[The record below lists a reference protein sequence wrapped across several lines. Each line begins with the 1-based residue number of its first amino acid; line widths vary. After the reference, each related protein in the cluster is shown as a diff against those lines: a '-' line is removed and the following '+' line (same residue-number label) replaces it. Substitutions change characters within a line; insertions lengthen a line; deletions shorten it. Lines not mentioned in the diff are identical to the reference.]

1 MDWQEIAVVGAGT
14 MGAGITADLLFHG
27 YKNIWLID
35 ISLSQLERARKDIEH
50 ALRFYP
56 LIAPN
61 LAKVDANEALQQ
73 VSFTTQL
80 NKIHRCDA
88 VIENITEKVTVKQD
102 LYQKMDEICKPDTC
116 FIANTS
122 CISIT
127 AIAAFTS
134 RMDQVIGIHFMNPAA
149 LKSTVELIAGD
160 TIQKAERFLSELG
173 KSFVSVGDFPGFVSN
188 RISHLFMNEA
198 AFAVQDRLAEP
209 AQIDKIF
216 RECFGHKLG
225 PLETADLIGLDVVA
239 DSLDILFESYHDSKY
254 RCCPLLRKMVSAGM
268 LGKKSGKGFYC
279 Y

>member
-102 LYQKMDEICKPDTC
+102 LYQKMDEICKPDT
-116 FIANTS
+116 IEDRKSTRLNS
-122 CISIT
+122 SHYQQ
-127 AIAAFTS
+127 S
-134 RMDQVIGIHFMNPAA
+134 RMP
-149 LKSTVELIAGD
+149 S
-160 TIQKAERFLSELG
+160 
-173 KSFVSVGDFPGFVSN
+173 
-188 RISHLFMNEA
+188 
-198 AFAVQDRLAEP
+198 
-209 AQIDKIF
+209 
-216 RECFGHKLG
+216 
-225 PLETADLIGLDVVA
+225 
-239 DSLDILFESYHDSKY
+239 
-254 RCCPLLRKMVSAGM
+254 SA
-268 LGKKSGKGFYC
+268 
-279 Y
+279 

>member
-1 MDWQEIAVVGAGT
+1 

-149 LKSTVELIAGD
+149 LKSTVELIAGVHTNQD